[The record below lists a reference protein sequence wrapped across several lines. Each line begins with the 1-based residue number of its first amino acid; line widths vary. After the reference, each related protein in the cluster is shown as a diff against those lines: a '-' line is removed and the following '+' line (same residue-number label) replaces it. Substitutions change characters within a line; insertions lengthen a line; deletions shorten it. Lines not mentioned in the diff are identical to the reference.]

1 MHRGGGIILRAAEQ
15 RGQHQQPFV
24 RAGALRRGGCRR
36 QAPKIVGAILI
47 LGAVIA
53 GVCLHGRSESA
64 PLRRDELLH
73 LRQYSERIRREEVLP
88 FE

>member
-1 MHRGGGIILRAAEQ
+1 M
-15 RGQHQQPFV
+15 
-24 RAGALRRGGCRR
+24 
-36 QAPKIVGAILI
+36 IVSAILI
-47 LGAVIA
+47 LAAVIA